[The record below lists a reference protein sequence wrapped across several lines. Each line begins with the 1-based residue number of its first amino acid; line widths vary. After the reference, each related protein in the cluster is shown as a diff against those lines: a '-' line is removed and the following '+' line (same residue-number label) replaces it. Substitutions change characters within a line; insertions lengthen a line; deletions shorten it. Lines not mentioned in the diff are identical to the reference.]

1 MASNARYDDAQF
13 YSRKNLLIEVSAGVS
28 VPGTAAN
35 DTVLIRIP
43 MTDSIAIDKI
53 RMVAMTGGTAD
64 GPVVKIQKSLAGT
77 GAASDIASQ
86 NTGTSADDT
95 AFALTVTETDLDAGD
110 HLLITNAA
118 GTAASTPKVILN
130 IGYKENFS

>member
-1 MASNARYDDAQF
+1 MASNGRYDDAQY
-13 YSRKNLLIEVSAGVS
+13 YSRRNLLIEVSGGVT
-28 VPGTAAN
+28 VAGTAAN

-43 MTDSIAIDKI
+43 MTDNVAVDKI

-77 GAASDIASQ
+77 GAGSDIGTQ
-86 NTGTSADDT
+86 NVGTSADNA
-95 AFALTVTETDLDAGD
+95 AFTVTTTETDLDAGD